1 MVWTDRYPTEKT
13 HKTKHIRLEE
23 QQEGY
28 QYIQQ
33 YLKSLSANALTYTKH
48 TLLSTF
54 TLSLKMKN

>member
-33 YLKSLSANALTYTKH
+33 YLKVSLRMH
-48 TLLSTF
+48 
-54 TLSLKMKN
+54 